1 MSRKK
6 RDFVVFFFQSAQR
19 KNESSTALCDGA
31 QNVKYYLLFSYAD
44 LTRDKIFDTSIGKA
58 ESERHVLSYT
68 DDSGRIA

>member
-6 RDFVVFFFQSAQR
+6 RDFIVFFYQSAQR
-19 KNESSTALCDGA
+19 KSKSSTAQSDGT

-44 LTRDKIFDTSIGKA
+44 LTRDKIFDTSIDKA